1 MQCKQKNNH
10 SSPSL
15 APLPR
20 KVSYIYQIGYL
31 YIGPIYQIGWLCD
44 KVEQWWLW
52 TQTQSHLFCYTHTHT
67 HIHTHTHTQYFCF
80 CMHLCDQV
88 VKRLVIFYFTT
99 SEDCNHAQQ
108 KWVMLKKSCNKKV
121 KQASEIFPKTTAI
134 KERDL
139 SQPLKTKSIRVS

>member
-20 KVSYIYQIGYL
+20 KVSYIYQIGYIYRT
-31 YIGPIYQIGWLCD
+31 YISDRMTVW
-44 KVEQWWLW
+44 
-52 TQTQSHLFCYTHTHT
+52 QSRTVVTLNPDPKSSILLHTHTHT
-67 HIHTHTHTQYFCF
+67 HYFCF